1 VLYQSGY
8 LTIKGY
14 NAARYMYTLGFP
26 NEEVRN
32 GFAGSL
38 YQYVTDTKSDNRD
51 RSVFLNAYYDF
62 SDTDNLPAFIEAIKA
77 FYASVPYQWEKDNRN
92 EHYYHALLYTLLTS
106 FGADVRAEERN
117 ITDWKQEKA

>member
-14 NAARYMYTLGFP
+14 NAARNMYTLGFP

-92 EHYYHALLYTLLTS
+92 EHYYHALLS
-106 FGADVRAEERN
+106 EERN

>member
-1 VLYQSGY
+1 MLYQSGY

-14 NAARYMYTLGFP
+14 NATRNMYTLGFP

>member
-1 VLYQSGY
+1 MLYQSGY

-14 NAARYMYTLGFP
+14 NAARNMYTLGFP